1 MDATTIPFFEQ
12 VNRHFDKAAPLTR
25 FEPGLLNQIKACN
38 NVIHLSFPVRR
49 DDGAIE
55 VVHAWRAEHSAHKLP
70 VKGGIRYAPH
80 VSEDE
85 VTALAAMM
93 TYKCALVDVP
103 FGGAKGAVR
112 IDRTKYS
119 DSEIERV
126 TRRFTFELV
135 NKNFIGPGIDVPAPD
150 YGTGAR
156 EMSWIVDTYMAVA
169 GNQLDAAGCVT
180 GKPVSLGGIRGR
192 TEATG
197 RGVFFGI
204 RESLMDPAFVKET
217 GLSGGLEGR
226 TIVMQG
232 LGNVGYHAAKYLT
245 EVGAKLVALA
255 EREGAIHDP
264 GGLDL
269 EAVLRHREA
278 TGSILDFPGASN
290 LPSTEDALEVE
301 CDILVPAAL
310 ENQITRENAPRIR
323 ARVVAEAANGPVTA
337 RASEILLE
345 RGIRIIPDIYLNA
358 GGVVVSY
365 FEWVKNLTHVR
376 FGRMDK
382 RFEEMSNIRIMTAV
396 QELTGASIDAAR
408 LATITAG
415 AGEAELVDS
424 GLEDTMIGAW
434 HSIAEAA
441 RRLGTDLRTAAYQM
455 AIDKIAVTYLE
466 RGIFP

>member
-1 MDATTIPFFEQ
+1 
-12 VNRHFDKAAPLTR
+12 
-25 FEPGLLNQIKACN
+25 
-38 NVIHLSFPVRR
+38 
-49 DDGAIE
+49 
-55 VVHAWRAEHSAHKLP
+55 
-70 VKGGIRYAPH
+70 
-80 VSEDE
+80 
-85 VTALAAMM
+85 
-93 TYKCALVDVP
+93 
-103 FGGAKGAVR
+103 
-112 IDRTKYS
+112 
-119 DSEIERV
+119 
-126 TRRFTFELV
+126 
-135 NKNFIGPGIDVPAPD
+135 
-150 YGTGAR
+150 
-156 EMSWIVDTYMAVA
+156 MSWIVDTYMAVA

>member
-1 MDATTIPFFEQ
+1 
-12 VNRHFDKAAPLTR
+12 
-25 FEPGLLNQIKACN
+25 
-38 NVIHLSFPVRR
+38 
-49 DDGAIE
+49 
-55 VVHAWRAEHSAHKLP
+55 
-70 VKGGIRYAPH
+70 
-80 VSEDE
+80 
-85 VTALAAMM
+85 
-93 TYKCALVDVP
+93 
-103 FGGAKGAVR
+103 
-112 IDRTKYS
+112 
-119 DSEIERV
+119 
-126 TRRFTFELV
+126 
-135 NKNFIGPGIDVPAPD
+135 
-150 YGTGAR
+150 
-156 EMSWIVDTYMAVA
+156 
-169 GNQLDAAGCVT
+169 
-180 GKPVSLGGIRGR
+180 
-192 TEATG
+192 
-197 RGVFFGI
+197 
-204 RESLMDPAFVKET
+204 
-217 GLSGGLEGR
+217 
-226 TIVMQG
+226 
-232 LGNVGYHAAKYLT
+232 
-245 EVGAKLVALA
+245 
-255 EREGAIHDP
+255 
-264 GGLDL
+264 
-269 EAVLRHREA
+269 VLRHREA

>member
-1 MDATTIPFFEQ
+1 
-12 VNRHFDKAAPLTR
+12 
-25 FEPGLLNQIKACN
+25 
-38 NVIHLSFPVRR
+38 
-49 DDGAIE
+49 
-55 VVHAWRAEHSAHKLP
+55 

-119 DSEIERV
+119 EAEIERV

-150 YGTGAR
+150 YGTGAK
-156 EMSWIVDTYMAVA
+156 EMAWIVDTYMAVA

-180 GKPVSLGGIRGR
+180 GKPLSLGGIRGR

-204 RESLMDPAFVKET
+204 REALADASFAKET

-226 TIVMQG
+226 TIVIQG
-232 LGNVGYHAAKYLT
+232 LGNVGYHAAHNLIGS
-245 EVGAKLVALA
+245 GAKLVALA

-269 EAVLRHREA
+269 EAVIRHRET

-290 LPSTEDALEVE
+290 LPATDDALEVE
-301 CDILVPAAL
+301 CDILIPAAL
-310 ENQITRENAPRIR
+310 ENQITRDNAPRVR

-337 RASEILLE
+337 SGSEILLE

-382 RFEEMSNIRIMTAV
+382 RFEEMSNSRIMAAV
-396 QELTGASIDAAR
+396 QELTDATIDPAR

-424 GLEDTMIGAW
+424 GLEDTMIASW
-434 HSIAEAA
+434 HSIADAA
-441 RRLGTDLRTAAYQM
+441 RRLDTDLRSAAYVI
-455 AIDKIAVTYLE
+455 AIDKIAVSYLE